1 MEQLRSGLDQ
11 QNTKL
16 RILEAAEG
24 EFSEKGFD
32 GARVDEIARRAGV
45 NKALLYYYFTNK
57 KNLFE
62 ELVKMHLEDLI
73 EARNNLLKQDPS
85 NQQKRENFSL
95 IYRIV
100 KEKKDILKTIFME
113 MMKGHSDNTFYF
125 EMFDPLFQ
133 DIKSR
138 LKETRITLEDENK
151 MWISVFFFVML
162 PLSTYAILE
171 EKMLNFYNMESQK
184 AKDDFNEL
192 MQEVYLALFEGI

>member
-57 KNLFE
+57 KNIFE

-85 NQQKRENFSL
+85 NQQKRENF
-95 IYRIV
+95 Y
-100 KEKKDILKTIFME
+100 
-113 MMKGHSDNTFYF
+113 
-125 EMFDPLFQ
+125 
-133 DIKSR
+133 
-138 LKETRITLEDENK
+138 
-151 MWISVFFFVML
+151 
-162 PLSTYAILE
+162 
-171 EKMLNFYNMESQK
+171 
-184 AKDDFNEL
+184 
-192 MQEVYLALFEGI
+192 